1 EEAEAFYEKV
11 GEIIRDVPAHNFLAV
26 LGDFN
31 DRLGPEDALYTYH
44 GETNHNGKLLV
55 DLLTEHDLLAANT
68 QFRKKRGKRWTF
80 LDRCTRAKRQLDY
93 ILVRKKWRNSVLNAE
108 PYHTFCTV
116 GSDHRVVSM
125 RVRLSLRV
133 PKPIHKVRYDWKL
146 FSASDELQKQYTVEV
161 KNRFEVLEIEEDANE
176 RYQSFVEAN
185 RQAMESCVPEKEK
198 KKCKSFLRHPEIVRA
213 REMVETASKSV
224 NATSDFKATQN
235 LKEAKTLLYNTYD
248 QLKEQEIKEKI
259 HRVENLPDD
268 SRYGE
273 AWVVINE
280 ITGRKKTI
288 EGQVAGASP
297 EERVKTWYNHFQ
309 NLLGSTPETEELED
323 VDMILAE
330 GNISDD
336 PFSPEEY
343 IKVKISLKQGKSSG
357 PDEIPPEVLKNCD
370 LDNIILD
377 ICFPMTRKILR
388 PGVVPS

>member
-1 EEAEAFYEKV
+1 
-11 GEIIRDVPAHNFLAV
+11 
-26 LGDFN
+26 
-31 DRLGPEDALYTYH
+31 
-44 GETNHNGKLLV
+44 
-55 DLLTEHDLLAANT
+55 
-68 QFRKKRGKRWTF
+68 
-80 LDRCTRAKRQLDY
+80 
-93 ILVRKKWRNSVLNAE
+93 
-108 PYHTFCTV
+108 
-116 GSDHRVVSM
+116 M

-161 KNRFEVLEIEEDANE
+161 KNRFEVLEIEEDAYE
-176 RYQSFVEAN
+176 RYQRFVEAN
-185 RQAMESCVPEKEK
+185 RQAMESCVPEKEE

-280 ITGRKKTI
+280 ITGRKTI
-288 EGQVAGASP
+288 EGHVAGASP
-297 EERVKTWYNHFQ
+297 EVRVKTWYNHFQ

-357 PDEIPPEVLKNCD
+357 PVEIPPGVLKNCD

-377 ICFPMTRKILR
+377 I
-388 PGVVPS
+388 

>member
-1 EEAEAFYEKV
+1 
-11 GEIIRDVPAHNFLAV
+11 
-26 LGDFN
+26 
-31 DRLGPEDALYTYH
+31 
-44 GETNHNGKLLV
+44 
-55 DLLTEHDLLAANT
+55 
-68 QFRKKRGKRWTF
+68 
-80 LDRCTRAKRQLDY
+80 
-93 ILVRKKWRNSVLNAE
+93 
-108 PYHTFCTV
+108 
-116 GSDHRVVSM
+116 
-125 RVRLSLRV
+125 
-133 PKPIHKVRYDWKL
+133 
-146 FSASDELQKQYTVEV
+146 
-161 KNRFEVLEIEEDANE
+161 
-176 RYQSFVEAN
+176 
-185 RQAMESCVPEKEK
+185 
-198 KKCKSFLRHPEIVRA
+198 
-213 REMVETASKSV
+213 MVETASKSV

-297 EERVKTWYNHFQ
+297 EERVKTWYNHFR

-357 PDEIPPEVLKNCD
+357 PDEIPPEKANGINLVYLEEQLTRVKKCSIFMVRYSPSSDSHANNILEDFWAKFLHETLNPALWDVGTALNQFSTIGERQKAASRTGQSTVDPVSELAVCD
-370 LDNIILD
+370 SWINSMLQKASEYYLSRNRQPIPRVHIFQKSD
-377 ICFPMTRKILR
+377 
-388 PGVVPS
+388 

>member
-1 EEAEAFYEKV
+1 MQKGMLIAQLWLETATSEPV
-11 GEIIRDVPAHNFLAV
+11 TII
-26 LGDFN
+26 
-31 DRLGPEDALYTYH
+31 
-44 GETNHNGKLLV
+44 GKDTDLLV
-55 DLLTEHDLLAANT
+55 LLL
-68 QFRKKRGKRWTF
+68 F
-80 LDRCTRAKRQLDY
+80 
-93 ILVRKKWRNSVLNAE
+93 VL
-108 PYHTFCTV
+108 
-116 GSDHRVVSM
+116 
-125 RVRLSLRV
+125 
-133 PKPIHKVRYDWKL
+133 
-146 FSASDELQKQYTVEV
+146 LQKQYTVEV

-176 RYQSFVEAN
+176 RYQRFVEAN

-213 REMVETASKSV
+213 REMVETA
-224 NATSDFKATQN
+224 T
-235 LKEAKTLLYNTYD
+235 
-248 QLKEQEIKEKI
+248 
-259 HRVENLPDD
+259 
-268 SRYGE
+268 
-273 AWVVINE
+273 WVVINE

-343 IKVKISLKQGKSSG
+343 IKVKISLKQGKSSS

-377 ICFPMTRKILR
+377 IFVEADEAALIVIYGGIPEKDTRFRRIDSLPRKWLTSNSAKFPSMRVFNGQGRKI
-388 PGVVPS
+388 